1 MWNTVFREHQFQ
13 HPDCQG
19 FLSWDLKHEEKRGLV
34 WRERAIC
41 STCNYTSNMFEL
53 YEEMPRRGSG
63 RKPACVNNVIQ
74 IGHSQTSIGNEGLR
88 TIRLSAN
95 IPAPSTKGMQK
106 SSNTVCQNIECTN
119 MRDMAEHR
127 KDVKEFNSMIGNKTD
142 IIDIQCDSTYNNAIY
157 SGVGRT
163 PFQPATQCTHILVED
178 TTPEKK
184 VIHITTKNKLCTL
197 GKMHASDEEAKLC
210 QCSANISL
218 QTNVGDEYTFCKEEL
233 IHLKKTDNLEVR
245 NMTTDPD
252 TASYQASLDL
262 RREGITET
270 VPVNHIDTC
279 HLAQNHR
286 KFIKG
291 QSKLID
297 LMPGRTKT
305 L

>member
-1 MWNTVFREHQFQ
+1 
-13 HPDCQG
+13 
-19 FLSWDLKHEEKRGLV
+19 
-34 WRERAIC
+34 
-41 STCNYTSNMFEL
+41 MFEL

-88 TIRLSAN
+88 TICLSAN

-119 MRDMAEHR
+119 MRDIAEHR

-210 QCSANISL
+210 HCSANISL

-291 QSKLID
+291 QSKLFD